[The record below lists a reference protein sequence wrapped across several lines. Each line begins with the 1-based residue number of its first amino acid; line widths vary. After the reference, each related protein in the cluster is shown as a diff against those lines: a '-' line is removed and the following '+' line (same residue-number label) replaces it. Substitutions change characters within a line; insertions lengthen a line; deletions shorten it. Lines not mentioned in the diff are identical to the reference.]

1 MEALRE
7 RYADL
12 GITFVVVYTREP
24 PPGFGGHPQP
34 RTFEQRSDHARACR
48 SELEDGRGYL
58 IDDLDSSTQQQFG
71 RLPNS
76 CYVIDSTGTV
86 VYKESWSN
94 PTNLGRVL
102 ERLVDAE
109 ARPRPVRPSKR
120 RRYY

>member
-12 GITFVVVYTREP
+12 GITFMVVYTREP
-24 PPGFGGHPQP
+24 HPGFGGHPQP
-34 RTFEQRSDHARACR
+34 RTLDQRSDHARVCR
-48 SELEDGRGYL
+48 AELDDGRGYL
-58 IDDLDSSTQQQFG
+58 IDDLDSSIQNQFG

-76 CYVIDSTGTV
+76 CYVIDTSGTV

-94 PTNLGRVL
+94 PANLERVL
-102 ERLVDAE
+102 KRLVNAK
-109 ARPRPVRPSKR
+109 ARPRRAKPPKR